1 MKLIN
6 TNHEDDFGNEI
17 KVTDEI
23 KIFPLPEKETL
34 RGRALVPNYKQE
46 KKHKGQAVM
55 KGNSVISSP
64 SIEEALLFPHLN
76 SNLKRL
82 SSVLH
87 RLSSPIVPHAEH
99 SSALKSK
106 AARKLKAFELEQ
118 SKSARK
124 AQHEKEKSVKSLAR
138 SLTVWLNFLFENP
151 SSCGCDPAR
160 FIGESDSSDLS
171 LGGEAREVLLSN
183 GKRESGPGRRVGFD
197 GLWRGPKRQRDLS
210 WRGDGSD
217 EVGQDGFLGSTFSG
231 LKTSLQEICSFED
244 LKERM
249 RMYLS
254 LGSCKEIFEAL
265 TQVTKNID
273 EGRLK
278 MRASCPIVSDVGMKE
293 KAVRIL
299 MSYNPIWLRIGLYV
313 ILGGDSLLPNGD
325 VNSEQENAF
334 LRMVLEKQFLSH
346 TGLAKAHAYNK
357 QVEGLYRP
365 GYYEKLGNVILKRFL
380 LLVII
385 IDRAK
390 SQTSLPLKYGI
401 DGLDGGSPPLFSL
414 KSSIKSSRQLIIDFL
429 SSDVMHGE
437 GNVLAHLVIVGYKV
451 TYQQNPLIEYFR
463 VTDLFEDLR
472 DGVRLCRAIQLLKH
486 DSSILMKVVVPSD
499 TQKKSLVNCGI
510 ALQYLKQ
517 AGVPLLDED
526 GTEILGEDVVNGD
539 KELTLSLLWN
549 MFVHLQLPLLI
560 SKPLIL
566 GEISNIRGVAVESS
580 STQTLLDLLLSW
592 IQAICDSYEF
602 KIENQSSLLDGKAM
616 WCLLDYYFRKEHDCS
631 CSFKDPD
638 GTKREVSIMSAIEY
652 TDAVHNFILS
662 QKLTSLLGN
671 FPEVLQV
678 SDILEHNGVCNG
690 QSVMVLL
697 VFLSVQLLVKRN
709 MDKLNFHKLGFG
721 CQGPNSTSSSTEWNN
736 DKDSTRGF
744 KAIMA
749 WWQDMAKE
757 NGKCSLKP
765 TAFSAE
771 CFLAGRKGKS
781 IQRENA
787 ATIIQS
793 HYRRLLERRN
803 YMRIRNAALVLQSV
817 VLTWLSLKRKASV
830 KEIGA
835 RTRRTPLE
843 KYGMYFAFMVDRHH
857 FVNLKKSI
865 TVIQKATRAWIARRH
880 CEGST
885 ICNQMQNPDL
895 INAAIVIQS
904 CIRGQIA
911 KSAYAQRVVSLK
923 EKGSVMAQD
932 DIVGDLQKL
941 AAIRIQHAW
950 RDYLLNKSI
959 RCQHFA
965 ATKIQSHYRGWLMR
979 KSFACKKGATRIIQ
993 RSFRSSRS
1001 RRDFQIQ
1008 RQQNASVII
1017 IQSHV
1022 RGWLS
1027 RRQAYREIDL
1037 FIRIQSF
1044 CRGWLQRKEFLFQ
1057 KDAATKIQ
1065 SAFRCMSC
1073 SKAFIS
1079 QRHAAIDIQRLVRGE
1094 NTRRRLLGALGY
1106 HKASN
1111 HGIRGLELKIL
1122 VQSVVKLQ
1130 RWWRYALQVQVK
1142 RKSAV
1147 VIQSHFRGWN
1157 ARQMALR
1164 EKQLKVKRKS
1174 ALVIQSH
1181 FRRWKARQTAM
1192 REEQLKVKTK
1202 SAVVIQSQFR
1212 GWKARQM
1219 ALREKQLKV
1228 KRKSA
1233 LVIQS
1238 HLRRWKARQTAMREK
1253 QLKLKTT
1260 SAVVIQS
1267 HFRGWMVRQMAKREK
1282 QCVVVIQSFWKGY
1295 CARKNARGQ
1304 LLDLRLR
1311 MEKSAANVDDRR
1323 RLINRLVAA
1332 LSELLNLEIV
1342 TFPSYTEIM
1351 ATELSQKCCEEL
1363 VAAGAVGTL
1372 LKLIRSVSR
1381 SIPDQQVLKHAL
1393 STLRN
1398 LARYPHLTEILVQS
1412 HGCVETI
1419 LLEFVRNKEE
1429 GYFVASELLK
1439 KICVSKN
1446 GAKAIRSS
1454 PALFKRLN
1462 NFAEELARKARNDK
1476 RKERNLPAREHAER
1490 RLKEVVE
1497 LLKLIANANANA

>member
-1 MKLIN
+1 MESRKRKPNL
-6 TNHEDDFGNEI
+6 
-17 KVTDEI
+17 VSCPPS
-23 KIFPLPEKETL
+23 PLPNPPSSSSSIFRDISNFKTPRHPSSTPCL
-34 RGRALVPNYKQE
+34 
-46 KKHKGQAVM
+46 QA
-55 KGNSVISSP
+55 SP
-64 SIEEALLFPHLN
+64 QFFTASKNTP
-76 SNLKRL
+76 L
-82 SSVLH
+82 SSS
-87 RLSSPIVPHAEH
+87 RRAFK

-106 AARKLKAFELEQ
+106 AARRLKAFELEQ

-124 AQHEKEKSVKSLAR
+124 AQHEKEKSLKSLAR

-151 SSCGCDPAR
+151 SSCGCDPAK
-160 FIGESDSSDLS
+160 FIGESDGSDLS
-171 LGGEAREVLLSN
+171 LGGGAREVLLSN
-183 GKRESGPGRRVGFD
+183 GKRESGPGGGVGFD
-197 GLWRGPKRQRDLS
+197 GLWRCPKRQRDLS
-210 WRGDGSD
+210 WRGEGSD
-217 EVGQDGFLGSTFSG
+217 EVGQDGFSGSTFSG

-265 TQVTKNID
+265 AQVTKNID

-293 KAVRIL
+293 KAMRIL
-299 MSYNPIWLRIGLYV
+299 MCYNPIWLRIGLYI

-414 KSSIKSSRQLIIDFL
+414 KSSIKSSRQLILDFL

-451 TYQQNPLIEYFR
+451 TYQQNPLIEYDFK
-463 VTDLFEDLR
+463 VSDVFEDLQ
-472 DGVRLCRAIQLLKH
+472 DGVRLCRAIELLKH

-549 MFVHLQLPLLI
+549 TFVHLQLPLLI
-560 SKPLIL
+560 SKTLL
-566 GEISNIRGVAVESS
+566 LEEISNIRGVAAESS

-592 IQAICDSYEF
+592 IQAICESYEL

-631 CSFKDPD
+631 CSFKYGSQDPD
-638 GTKREVSIMSAIEY
+638 GTNREVSIMSAIEY
-652 TDAVHNFILS
+652 TDAVHNYILS

-678 SDILEHNGVCNG
+678 SDILEHNGACNG

-709 MDKLNFHKLGFG
+709 MDKLNFHKMLGFG
-721 CQGPNSTSSSTEWNN
+721 CQGPNSRSSSTEWNN

-765 TAFSAE
+765 PAVSTE

-793 HYRRLLERRN
+793 HYRRVLERRN

-817 VLTWLSLKRKASV
+817 VLTWLSIKRKASV
-830 KEIGA
+830 KVLGA

-843 KYGMYFAFMVDRHH
+843 KYGMYFAFMVDRHY

-865 TVIQKATRAWIARRH
+865 TVIQKATRAWIAQRH
-880 CEGST
+880 CKGST
-885 ICNQMQNPDL
+885 ICNQMHNPDL
-895 INAAIVIQS
+895 INAATVIQS

-911 KSAYAQRVVSLK
+911 KSAYAERAVSLK
-923 EKGSVMAQD
+923 EKGSVTAQA

-950 RDYLLNKSI
+950 RDYILNKSI
-959 RCQHFA
+959 RCQHSA

-979 KSFACKKGATRIIQ
+979 KSFACKKRAAIIIQ

-1001 RRDFQIQ
+1001 RRDLQIQ

-1017 IQSHV
+1017 IQLHV

-1027 RRQAYREIDL
+1027 RRQAYTEKDL

-1044 CRGWLQRKEFLFQ
+1044 CRGWLQRKEFLFH

-1065 SAFRCMSC
+1065 SAFRRMSC

-1079 QRHAAIDIQRLVRGE
+1079 QRHAAIDIQRFVRGA
-1094 NTRRRLLGALGY
+1094 NMRRRLLGALSY

-1111 HGIRGLELKIL
+1111 HGIQGLELKIL

-1130 RWWRYALQVQVK
+1130 RWWRCVLQVQMK

-1147 VIQSHFRGWN
+1147 VIQSH
-1157 ARQMALR
+1157 
-1164 EKQLKVKRKS
+1164 
-1174 ALVIQSH
+1174 
-1181 FRRWKARQTAM
+1181 
-1192 REEQLKVKTK
+1192 
-1202 SAVVIQSQFR
+1202 FR

-1238 HLRRWKARQTAMREK
+1238 HFQRWKQRQTAMREEQITVKTKSAVVIQSHFRGWKARQMALREKQLKVKRNSALVIQSHFRRWKARQRAMREK
-1253 QLKLKTT
+1253 QLKVKTT

-1267 HFRGWMVRQMAKREK
+1267 HFRGWMVRQMAKRQK
-1282 QCVVVIQSFWKGY
+1282 KRVVVIQSFWKGY
-1295 CARKNARGQ
+1295 RARKNARGE

-1311 MEKSAANVDDRR
+1311 MEKSAANVDDSR

-1332 LSELLNLEIV
+1332 LSELLSMRSVSGILHTCATLDV
-1342 TFPSYTEIM
+1342 

-1381 SIPDQQVLKHAL
+1381 SMPDQQVLKHAL

-1429 GYFVASELLK
+1429 GFFVASELLK
-1439 KICVSKN
+1439 KICVSEN
-1446 GAKAIRSS
+1446 GAKAVRSS
-1454 PALFKRLN
+1454 PALYKRLN
-1462 NFAEELARKARNDK
+1462 NFAEELARKARTDK
-1476 RKERNLPAREHAER
+1476 RKERNLPARQHAER

-1497 LLKLIANANANA
+1497 LLKLIANANA

>member
-1 MKLIN
+1 M
-6 TNHEDDFGNEI
+6 
-17 KVTDEI
+17 
-23 KIFPLPEKETL
+23 
-34 RGRALVPNYKQE
+34 
-46 KKHKGQAVM
+46 
-55 KGNSVISSP
+55 
-64 SIEEALLFPHLN
+64 
-76 SNLKRL
+76 
-82 SSVLH
+82 
-87 RLSSPIVPHAEH
+87 
-99 SSALKSK
+99 
-106 AARKLKAFELEQ
+106 
-118 SKSARK
+118 
-124 AQHEKEKSVKSLAR
+124 KEKSVKSLAR

-160 FIGESDSSDLS
+160 FIGESDGSDLS

-451 TYQQNPLIEYFR
+451 TYQQNPLIEYDFR

-472 DGVRLCRAIQLLKH
+472 DGVRLCRAIQLKPP
-486 DSSILMKVVVPSD
+486 SILMKVVVPSD

-549 MFVHLQLPLLI
+549 LFVHLQLPLLI
-560 SKPLIL
+560 SKTLIL
-566 GEISNIRGVAVESS
+566 EEISNIRGVAVESS

-592 IQAICDSYEF
+592 IQ
-602 KIENQSSLLDGKAM
+602 
-616 WCLLDYYFRKEHDCS
+616 
-631 CSFKDPD
+631 
-638 GTKREVSIMSAIEY
+638 
-652 TDAVHNFILS
+652 
-662 QKLTSLLGN
+662 
-671 FPEVLQV
+671 VLQV

-709 MDKLNFHKLGFG
+709 MDKLNFHKLLGFG

-736 DKDSTRGF
+736 DK
-744 KAIMA
+744 A
-749 WWQDMAKE
+749 
-757 NGKCSLKP
+757 
-765 TAFSAE
+765 
-771 CFLAGRKGKS
+771 
-781 IQRENA
+781 
-787 ATIIQS
+787 
-793 HYRRLLERRN
+793 
-803 YMRIRNAALVLQSV
+803 
-817 VLTWLSLKRKASV
+817 
-830 KEIGA
+830 
-835 RTRRTPLE
+835 RRTPLE

-865 TVIQKATRAWIARRH
+865 TVIQKATRAWIAQRH

-895 INAAIVIQS
+895 INAATVIQS
-904 CIRGQIA
+904 CIRGHIA

-932 DIVGDLQKL
+932 DIG
-941 AAIRIQHAW
+941 
-950 RDYLLNKSI
+950 
-959 RCQHFA
+959 HFA
-965 ATKIQSHYRGWLMR
+965 ATKIPSHYRGWLMR

-1001 RRDFQIQ
+1001 RRYFQIQ

-1044 CRGWLQRKEFLFQ
+1044 
-1057 KDAATKIQ
+1057 
-1065 SAFRCMSC
+1065 
-1073 SKAFIS
+1073 
-1079 QRHAAIDIQRLVRGE
+1079 
-1094 NTRRRLLGALGY
+1094 
-1106 HKASN
+1106 
-1111 HGIRGLELKIL
+1111 
-1122 VQSVVKLQ
+1122 
-1130 RWWRYALQVQVK
+1130 
-1142 RKSAV
+1142 
-1147 VIQSHFRGWN
+1147 
-1157 ARQMALR
+1157 
-1164 EKQLKVKRKS
+1164 
-1174 ALVIQSH
+1174 
-1181 FRRWKARQTAM
+1181 
-1192 REEQLKVKTK
+1192 
-1202 SAVVIQSQFR
+1202 
-1212 GWKARQM
+1212 
-1219 ALREKQLKV
+1219 
-1228 KRKSA
+1228 
-1233 LVIQS
+1233 
-1238 HLRRWKARQTAMREK
+1238 
-1253 QLKLKTT
+1253 
-1260 SAVVIQS
+1260 
-1267 HFRGWMVRQMAKREK
+1267 
-1282 QCVVVIQSFWKGY
+1282 WKGY

-1304 LLDLRLR
+1304 LLNLRLR

-1332 LSELLNLEIV
+1332 LSELLSMRSVSGILHTCATLDV
-1342 TFPSYTEIM
+1342 

-1476 RKERNLPAREHAER
+1476 RNERNLPAREHAER

-1497 LLKLIANANANA
+1497 LLKLIANANANANA

>member
-1 MKLIN
+1 MESRKRKPNL
-6 TNHEDDFGNEI
+6 
-17 KVTDEI
+17 VSYPPS
-23 KIFPLPEKETL
+23 PLPNPPSSSSSIFRDISNFKTPRHPSSTPCL
-34 RGRALVPNYKQE
+34 
-46 KKHKGQAVM
+46 QA
-55 KGNSVISSP
+55 SP
-64 SIEEALLFPHLN
+64 QFFTASKNTP
-76 SNLKRL
+76 L
-82 SSVLH
+82 SSS
-87 RLSSPIVPHAEH
+87 RRPFK

-106 AARKLKAFELEQ
+106 AARRLKAFELEQ

-151 SSCGCDPAR
+151 SSCGCDPAK
-160 FIGESDSSDLS
+160 FTGESGGSDLS
-171 LGGEAREVLLSN
+171 LGGGAREVLLSN
-183 GKRESGPGRRVGFD
+183 GKRESGPEHRVGFD

-210 WRGDGSD
+210 WRGQGND

-265 TQVTKNID
+265 AQVTKNID

-293 KAVRIL
+293 KAMRIL
-299 MSYNPIWLRIGLYV
+299 MCYNPIWLRIGLYI

-334 LRMVLEKQFLSH
+334 LRMVIEKQFLSH
-346 TGLAKAHAYNK
+346 SGLAKAHAYNK

-365 GYYEKLGNVILKRFL
+365 GYYEKLGIVILKRFL

-414 KSSIKSSRQLIIDFL
+414 KSSIKSSRQLILDFL

-451 TYQQNPLIEYFR
+451 TYQQNPLVEYDFK

-472 DGVRLCRAIQLLKH
+472 DGVRLCRAIELLKH

-560 SKPLIL
+560 SKTLL
-566 GEISNIRGVAVESS
+566 LEEISNIRGVAVESS

-592 IQAICDSYEF
+592 IQAICESYEF

-638 GTKREVSIMSAIEY
+638 GTKSEVSIMSAIEY

-678 SDILEHNGVCNG
+678 SDILEHNGACNG

-709 MDKLNFHKLGFG
+709 MDKLNFHKLLGFG
-721 CQGPNSTSSSTEWNN
+721 CQGPNSRSSSSEWNN

-765 TAFSAE
+765 AFSAE

-830 KEIGA
+830 KELRA
-835 RTRRTPLE
+835 RTRRTPPE
-843 KYGMYFAFMVDRHH
+843 KYGMYSAFMVDRHY
-857 FVNLKKSI
+857 FFNLKKSI
-865 TVIQKATRAWIARRH
+865 TVIQKATRAWIAQRH
-880 CEGST
+880 CKGST
-885 ICNQMQNPDL
+885 LCNQMHNPDL
-895 INAAIVIQS
+895 INAATVIQS

-911 KSAYAQRVVSLK
+911 KSAYAQRAVSLK

-932 DIVGDLQKL
+932 DIVGDSQKL

-950 RDYLLNKSI
+950 RDYILNKSI
-959 RCQHFA
+959 RCQHSA

-979 KSFACKKGATRIIQ
+979 KSFAFKKQATRIIQ

-1027 RRQAYREIDL
+1027 RRQAYREKDL

-1044 CRGWLQRKEFLFQ
+1044 CRGWLQRKEFLFHN
-1057 KDAATKIQ
+1057 DAATNIQ

-1094 NTRRRLLGALGY
+1094 NTRRRLLGALSY

-1111 HGIRGLELKIL
+1111 HGIQGLELKIL

-1130 RWWRYALQVQVK
+1130 RWWRYVLQVQVK
-1142 RKSAV
+1142 RKSAL
-1147 VIQSHFRGWN
+1147 VIQSHFRGWK

-1181 FRRWKARQTAM
+1181 FRRWKTRQTAM

-1202 SAVVIQSQFR
+1202 SAIVIQSHFR

-1219 ALREKQLKV
+1219 AMREKQLKV

-1238 HLRRWKARQTAMREK
+1238 HFRQWKARQTAMKEK
-1253 QLKLKTT
+1253 QLKVKTT
-1260 SAVVIQS
+1260 LAVVIQS

-1282 QCVVVIQSFWKGY
+1282 QRVVVIQSFWKGY
-1295 CARKNARGQ
+1295 RARKNAR
-1304 LLDLRLR
+1304 D
-1311 MEKSAANVDDRR
+1311 V
-1323 RLINRLVAA
+1323 
-1332 LSELLNLEIV
+1332 
-1342 TFPSYTEIM
+1342 

-1419 LLEFVRNKEE
+1419 FLEFFRNKEE
-1429 GYFVASELLK
+1429 GYFIASELLK
-1439 KICVSKN
+1439 KICVSEN
-1446 GAKAIRSS
+1446 STKAIRSS

-1476 RKERNLPAREHAER
+1476 RNSRNLPAREHAER

>member
-1 MKLIN
+1 MSTFTLS
-6 TNHEDDFGNEI
+6 
-17 KVTDEI
+17 VTPNPQEKTPQITQIQERSEELQDLGSMESR
-23 KIFPLPEKETL
+23 KRKPNLVSYPPSPLPNPPSSSSSIFRDISNFKTPRHPSSTPRL
-34 RGRALVPNYKQE
+34 
-46 KKHKGQAVM
+46 QA
-55 KGNSVISSP
+55 SP
-64 SIEEALLFPHLN
+64 QFFTASKNTP
-76 SNLKRL
+76 L
-82 SSVLH
+82 SSS
-87 RLSSPIVPHAEH
+87 RRAFK

-151 SSCGCDPAR
+151 SSCGCDPER
-160 FIGESDSSDLS
+160 FIGESDGSDLS

-414 KSSIKSSRQLIIDFL
+414 KSSIKSSRQLIIGNLIFFTCLYIPVLLLLVCYCSYQYGSTWLKLFL
-429 SSDVMHGE
+429 FPQIRFLIIRCDAWGRQCSSASCDCR
-437 GNVLAHLVIVGYKV
+437 YKV
-451 TYQQNPLIEYFR
+451 TYQQNPLIEYDFR

-486 DSSILMKVVVPSD
+486 DSSILM
-499 TQKKSLVNCGI
+499 
-510 ALQYLKQ
+510 

-709 MDKLNFHKLGFG
+709 MDKLNFHKLLGFG

-793 HYRRLLERRN
+793 HYRRLLEHRN

-950 RDYLLNKSI
+950 RDYLLNKST

-979 KSFACKKGATRIIQ
+979 KSFACKKGAIRIIQ

-1212 GWKARQM
+1212 GWKARQ
-1219 ALREKQLKV
+1219 
-1228 KRKSA
+1228 
-1233 LVIQS
+1233 
-1238 HLRRWKARQTAMREK
+1238 TAMREK

-1282 QCVVVIQSFWKGY
+1282 QRVVVIQSFWKGY

-1332 LSELLNLEIV
+1332 LSELLSMRSVSGILHTCATLDV
-1342 TFPSYTEIM
+1342 

-1497 LLKLIANANANA
+1497 LLKLIANANANANA

>member
-1 MKLIN
+1 MESRKRKPNLN
-6 TNHEDDFGNEI
+6 FYPPS
-17 KVTDEI
+17 
-23 KIFPLPEKETL
+23 PLPNPPSSSSSIFRDISNFKT
-34 RGRALVPNYKQE
+34 P
-46 KKHKGQAVM
+46 KHPSTPSLQA
-55 KGNSVISSP
+55 SP
-64 SIEEALLFPHLN
+64 QFFSASKNTP
-76 SNLKRL
+76 L
-82 SSVLH
+82 SSS
-87 RLSSPIVPHAEH
+87 RRAFK

-106 AARKLKAFELEQ
+106 AARRLKAFELEQ

-124 AQHEKEKSVKSLAR
+124 AQHEKEKSLKSLAR

-151 SSCGCDPAR
+151 SSCGCDPAK
-160 FIGESDSSDLS
+160 FIGESDGSDLS
-171 LGGEAREVLLSN
+171 LGGGAKEVVLNN
-183 GKRESGPGRRVGFD
+183 GKRESGPGPRVGFD

-210 WRGDGSD
+210 WRGEGSD
-217 EVGQDGFLGSTFSG
+217 ELGQDGFLGSTSSV

-254 LGSCKEIFEAL
+254 LGSCKEMFEAL
-265 TQVTKNID
+265 AQVTKNID

-293 KAVRIL
+293 RAMRIL
-299 MSYNPIWLRIGLYV
+299 MCYNPIWLRIGLYI

-334 LRMVLEKQFLSH
+334 LRMVLEKQFFSH

-357 QVEGLYRP
+357 KVEGLYRP

-390 SQTSLPLKYGI
+390 SQTCLPLKYGI
-401 DGLDGGSPPLFSL
+401 DGLDGGSPPLFSS
-414 KSSIKSSRQLIIDFL
+414 KSSIKSSRQLILDFL

-437 GNVLAHLVIVGYKV
+437 GNVIAHLVIVGYKV
-451 TYQQNPLIEYFR
+451 TYQQNPLIEYDFK

-472 DGVRLCRAIQLLKH
+472 DGVRLCRAIELLKH

-560 SKPLIL
+560 GKTLL
-566 GEISNIRGVAVESS
+566 LEEISNIRGVAVEIS
-580 STQTLLDLLLSW
+580 STLTLLDLLLRW
-592 IQAICDSYEF
+592 IQAICETYEF

-638 GTKREVSIMSAIEY
+638 GTKREVSIMSGIEY

-678 SDILEHNGVCNG
+678 SDILEHNGACNG
-690 QSVMVLL
+690 QSVIVLL

-709 MDKLNFHKLGFG
+709 MDKLNFHKLLGFG
-721 CQGPNSTSSSTEWNN
+721 CQGPNSRSSSAEWNN
-736 DKDSTRGF
+736 DNDSTRGF

-749 WWQDMAKE
+749 WWQDMAKQ
-757 NGKCSLKP
+757 NGKCSIKAA
-765 TAFSAE
+765 AFSAE
-771 CFLAGRKGKS
+771 CFLAGRKSKS

-793 HYRRLLERRN
+793 HYRRLMERRT

-817 VLTWLSLKRKASV
+817 VLAWLSLKRKASV
-830 KEIGA
+830 KEHGA
-835 RTRRTPLE
+835 RTRRTHLE
-843 KYGMYFAFMVDRHH
+843 KYGMYFALMVDRHY

-865 TVIQKATRAWIARRH
+865 TVIQKAARAWFAQRH
-880 CEGST
+880 CKEST
-885 ICNQMQNPDL
+885 IGNQMHNPDL
-895 INAAIVIQS
+895 INAATVIQS
-904 CIRGQIA
+904 CIPGQIA
-911 KSAYAQRVVSLK
+911 RSACAQRVVSLK
-923 EKGSVMAQD
+923 EKGLVMAQD
-932 DIVGDLQKL
+932 DIVGATIK
-941 AAIRIQHAW
+941 IQHSW
-950 RDYLLNKSI
+950 RDYILNKSI
-959 RCQHFA
+959 RRQHSA

-979 KSFACKKGATRIIQ
+979 KSFACKKQSIRIIQ

-1001 RRDFQIQ
+1001 RRDCQIQ
-1008 RQQNASVII
+1008 RQQNASAII

-1027 RRQAYREIDL
+1027 HRQACREKDL

-1044 CRGWLQRKEFLFQ
+1044 CRGWLQRKEFLFR

-1079 QRHAAIDIQRLVRGE
+1079 QRHAAIDIQCFVRGE
-1094 NTRRRLLGALGY
+1094 NTRRRLLGALSY

-1111 HGIRGLELKIL
+1111 HGIQGLELKIL

-1130 RWWRYALQVQVK
+1130 RWWRNFLQVKVK
-1142 RKSAV
+1142 TKSALVIQSHYRGWKARQMDIREKQLKVKTKSVV
-1147 VIQSHFRGWN
+1147 VIQSHFRGW
-1157 ARQMALR
+1157 
-1164 EKQLKVKRKS
+1164 
-1174 ALVIQSH
+1174 
-1181 FRRWKARQTAM
+1181 
-1192 REEQLKVKTK
+1192 
-1202 SAVVIQSQFR
+1202 
-1212 GWKARQM
+1212 KARQM
-1219 ALREKQLKV
+1219 
-1228 KRKSA
+1228 
-1233 LVIQS
+1233 
-1238 HLRRWKARQTAMREK
+1238 AMREK
-1253 QLKLKTT
+1253 QLKVETN
-1260 SAVVIQS
+1260 SVMVIQS

-1282 QCVVVIQSFWKGY
+1282 HHVVVIQSFWKGY
-1295 CARKNARGQ
+1295 LARKNARGQ

-1311 MEKSAANVDDRR
+1311 MQKSAANVDDSR

-1332 LSELLNLEIV
+1332 LSELLSMRSVSGILHTCATLDV
-1342 TFPSYTEIM
+1342 

-1419 LLEFVRNKEE
+1419 LLEFFRNKEE
-1429 GYFVASELLK
+1429 GYFIASELLK
-1439 KICVSKN
+1439 KISASEN

-1454 PALFKRLN
+1454 PAPLKRLKN
-1462 NFAEELARKARNDK
+1462 MAEELARKAGNDK
-1476 RKERNLPAREHAER
+1476 RNARNIAAREHAER
-1490 RLKEVVE
+1490 RLKEVVA
-1497 LLKLIANANANA
+1497 LLKLIVNANA

>member
-1 MKLIN
+1 MDK
-6 TNHEDDFGNEI
+6 
-17 KVTDEI
+17 
-23 KIFPLPEKETL
+23 
-34 RGRALVPNYKQE
+34 
-46 KKHKGQAVM
+46 
-55 KGNSVISSP
+55 
-64 SIEEALLFPHLN
+64 
-76 SNLKRL
+76 
-82 SSVLH
+82 
-87 RLSSPIVPHAEH
+87 H
-99 SSALKSK
+99 SS
-106 AARKLKAFELEQ
+106 
-118 SKSARK
+118 
-124 AQHEKEKSVKSLAR
+124 
-138 SLTVWLNFLFENP
+138 
-151 SSCGCDPAR
+151 
-160 FIGESDSSDLS
+160 
-171 LGGEAREVLLSN
+171 
-183 GKRESGPGRRVGFD
+183 SGP
-197 GLWRGPKRQRDLS
+197 S
-210 WRGDGSD
+210 
-217 EVGQDGFLGSTFSG
+217 
-231 LKTSLQEICSFED
+231 
-244 LKERM
+244 
-249 RMYLS
+249 
-254 LGSCKEIFEAL
+254 
-265 TQVTKNID
+265 
-273 EGRLK
+273 
-278 MRASCPIVSDVGMKE
+278 
-293 KAVRIL
+293 
-299 MSYNPIWLRIGLYV
+299 
-313 ILGGDSLLPNGD
+313 
-325 VNSEQENAF
+325 
-334 LRMVLEKQFLSH
+334 
-346 TGLAKAHAYNK
+346 
-357 QVEGLYRP
+357 
-365 GYYEKLGNVILKRFL
+365 
-380 LLVII
+380 
-385 IDRAK
+385 
-390 SQTSLPLKYGI
+390 
-401 DGLDGGSPPLFSL
+401 
-414 KSSIKSSRQLIIDFL
+414 
-429 SSDVMHGE
+429 
-437 GNVLAHLVIVGYKV
+437 
-451 TYQQNPLIEYFR
+451 
-463 VTDLFEDLR
+463 
-472 DGVRLCRAIQLLKH
+472 
-486 DSSILMKVVVPSD
+486 
-499 TQKKSLVNCGI
+499 
-510 ALQYLKQ
+510 
-517 AGVPLLDED
+517 
-526 GTEILGEDVVNGD
+526 
-539 KELTLSLLWN
+539 
-549 MFVHLQLPLLI
+549 
-560 SKPLIL
+560 
-566 GEISNIRGVAVESS
+566 
-580 STQTLLDLLLSW
+580 
-592 IQAICDSYEF
+592 
-602 KIENQSSLLDGKAM
+602 
-616 WCLLDYYFRKEHDCS
+616 
-631 CSFKDPD
+631 
-638 GTKREVSIMSAIEY
+638 
-652 TDAVHNFILS
+652 
-662 QKLTSLLGN
+662 
-671 FPEVLQV
+671 
-678 SDILEHNGVCNG
+678 
-690 QSVMVLL
+690 
-697 VFLSVQLLVKRN
+697 
-709 MDKLNFHKLGFG
+709 
-721 CQGPNSTSSSTEWNN
+721 STSSSTEWNN

-835 RTRRTPLE
+835 RTRRTPWRS
-843 KYGMYFAFMVDRHH
+843 MDVFAFMVDRHH

-865 TVIQKATRAWIARRH
+865 TVIQRALLGGTAK
-880 CEGST
+880 EV
-885 ICNQMQNPDL
+885 PY
-895 INAAIVIQS
+895 VIK
-904 CIRGQIA
+904 CKTQISSMLPLSFRA
-911 KSAYAQRVVSLK
+911 VSVDRCKVCLCSKGVSLK

-932 DIVGDLQKL
+932 DIGVTPEISGNQN
-941 AAIRIQHAW
+941 QHAW
-950 RDYLLNKSI
+950 RELLLNKSI

-1017 IQSHV
+1017 IQSH
-1022 RGWLS
+1022 
-1027 RRQAYREIDL
+1027 
-1037 FIRIQSF
+1037 SF

-1147 VIQSHFRGWN
+1147 VIQSHFGGWN

-1233 LVIQS
+1233 L
-1238 HLRRWKARQTAMREK
+1238 
-1253 QLKLKTT
+1253 
-1260 SAVVIQS
+1260 
-1267 HFRGWMVRQMAKREK
+1267 
-1282 QCVVVIQSFWKGY
+1282 SFWKGY

-1332 LSELLNLEIV
+1332 LSELLSMRSVSGILHTCATLDV
-1342 TFPSYTEIM
+1342 

-1398 LARYPHLTEILVQS
+1398 LARYPHVTEILVQS

-1454 PALFKRLN
+1454 PALFKDSGLSTIREVKL
-1462 NFAEELARKARNDK
+1462 FPSTKELRSYSI
-1476 RKERNLPAREHAER
+1476 PT
-1490 RLKEVVE
+1490 VSS
-1497 LLKLIANANANA
+1497 

>member
-1 MKLIN
+1 MESRKRKPNL
-6 TNHEDDFGNEI
+6 
-17 KVTDEI
+17 VSYPPS
-23 KIFPLPEKETL
+23 PLPNPPSSSSSIFRDISNFKTPRHPSSTPCL
-34 RGRALVPNYKQE
+34 
-46 KKHKGQAVM
+46 QA
-55 KGNSVISSP
+55 SP
-64 SIEEALLFPHLN
+64 QFFTASKNTP
-76 SNLKRL
+76 L
-82 SSVLH
+82 SSS
-87 RLSSPIVPHAEH
+87 RRAFK

-106 AARKLKAFELEQ
+106 AARRLKAFELEQ

-124 AQHEKEKSVKSLAR
+124 AQHEKEKSLKSLAR

-151 SSCGCDPAR
+151 SSCGCDPAK
-160 FIGESDSSDLS
+160 FIGESDGSDLS
-171 LGGEAREVLLSN
+171 LGGEAKEVLLSN
-183 GKRESGPGRRVGFD
+183 GKREIGPGRRVGFD

-210 WRGDGSD
+210 WRGEGND
-217 EVGQDGFLGSTFSG
+217 EEGQDGFLGSTFSG

-265 TQVTKNID
+265 AQVTKNID

-293 KAVRIL
+293 KAMRIL
-299 MSYNPIWLRIGLYV
+299 MCYNPIWLRIGLYI

-414 KSSIKSSRQLIIDFL
+414 KSSIKSSRQLILDFL

-451 TYQQNPLIEYFR
+451 TYQQNPLIEYDFK

-472 DGVRLCRAIQLLKH
+472 DGVRLCRAIELLKH

-517 AGVPLLDED
+517 AGVPLFDED

-560 SKPLIL
+560 SKTLL
-566 GEISNIRGVAVESS
+566 LEEISNIRGVAVESS
-580 STQTLLDLLLSW
+580 STQMLLDLLLSW
-592 IQAICDSYEF
+592 IQAICESYEF

-678 SDILEHNGVCNG
+678 SDILEHNGACNG

-709 MDKLNFHKLGFG
+709 MDKLNFHKLLGFG
-721 CQGPNSTSSSTEWNN
+721 CQGSNSRSSSTEWNN

-803 YMRIRNAALVLQSV
+803 YMRRRNAALVLQSV
-817 VLTWLSLKRKASV
+817 VLTWLSLKRKTSV
-830 KEIGA
+830 KELGA
-835 RTRRTPLE
+835 RTNITARRMPLE
-843 KYGMYFAFMVDRHH
+843 KCGMYSAFMVDRHY
-857 FVNLKKSI
+857 FVNVKKSI
-865 TVIQKATRAWIARRH
+865 TVIQRAT
-880 CEGST
+880 ST
-885 ICNQMQNPDL
+885 ICDQMHNPDL
-895 INAAIVIQS
+895 INAATVIQS
-904 CIRGQIA
+904 CIRGQMA
-911 KSAYAQRVVSLK
+911 KSAYAQRAVSLK
-923 EKGSVMAQD
+923 VKGSVMAQD

-950 RDYLLNKSI
+950 RDYILNKSI
-959 RCQHFA
+959 CCQHSA

-979 KSFACKKGATRIIQ
+979 KSFARKKQATRIIQ
-993 RSFRSSRS
+993 RSFQSSRS

-1027 RRQAYREIDL
+1027 RRQAYREKGL

-1044 CRGWLQRKEFLFQ
+1044 CRGFLQRKEFLFH

-1094 NTRRRLLGALGY
+1094 NTRRRLLGALSY

-1111 HGIRGLELKIL
+1111 HGFQGLELKIL
-1122 VQSVVKLQ
+1122 VQSIVKLQ
-1130 RWWRYALQVQVK
+1130 RWWRYVLQVQVK
-1142 RKSAV
+1142 RKSALVIQSHFRGWKARQMALREKQLKVKRKLALVIQSRFRRWKAMREEQLKVKTKSAV
-1147 VIQSHFRGWN
+1147 VIQSHFRGWK

-1181 FRRWKARQTAM
+1181 FRRWKARQMAM
-1192 REEQLKVKTK
+1192 GEKHLKV
-1202 SAVVIQSQFR
+1202 
-1212 GWKARQM
+1212 
-1219 ALREKQLKV
+1219 
-1228 KRKSA
+1228 
-1233 LVIQS
+1233 
-1238 HLRRWKARQTAMREK
+1238 
-1253 QLKLKTT
+1253 KTT

-1282 QCVVVIQSFWKGY
+1282 QRVVVIQSFWKGY
-1295 CARKNARGQ
+1295 RARKNARGQ

-1311 MEKSAANVDDRR
+1311 MEKSAANVDDSR

-1332 LSELLNLEIV
+1332 LSELLSMRSVSGILQTCATLDV
-1342 TFPSYTEIM
+1342 
-1351 ATELSQKCCEEL
+1351 ATELSQKCSEEL

-1398 LARYPHLTEILVQS
+1398 LARYPHLTEILVQN

-1419 LLEFVRNKEE
+1419 LLEFVRYV
-1429 GYFVASELLK
+1429 GIL
-1439 KICVSKN
+1439 
-1446 GAKAIRSS
+1446 
-1454 PALFKRLN
+1454 
-1462 NFAEELARKARNDK
+1462 
-1476 RKERNLPAREHAER
+1476 
-1490 RLKEVVE
+1490 
-1497 LLKLIANANANA
+1497 